1 MTLARNC
8 LVFEKIASIQFGDKQ
23 TTDAVAS
30 TPTPT
35 IQRGLKNH
43 WHLGLCTNRTGRAY
57 SAPKTF
63 RRHFAALEGAGGM
76 RREGRREGKG
86 GGKGREE
93 NKGAGWGTG
102 GCIHE
107 VREQGV
113 PAFQWAHQSEDWATS
128 YTYAPSYCTSHVAEM
143 TLLHG

>member
-1 MTLARNC
+1 VTLARNC

-35 IQRGLKNH
+35 IRRGLKNH
-43 WHLGLCTNRTGRAY
+43 WQLGLCTNPTGRAY

-63 RRHFAALEGAGGM
+63 RCHFAALEGTGGM

-86 GGKGREE
+86 GEKEE
-93 NKGAGWGTG
+93 RK
-102 GCIHE
+102 IK
-107 VREQGV
+107 EQGEGQGAASMKLGSKVSLHSNEHISLRTEQPATHMPLVTV
-113 PAFQWAHQSEDWATS
+113 PVT
-128 YTYAPSYCTSHVAEM
+128 
-143 TLLHG
+143 